1 MESSNKCK
9 CKTTQATRTTITVL
23 KEIAERIKLHA
34 KLEKKSINLILS
46 EKFPP
51 VEYKKKD
58 VIDEAENILNFVM
71 GGYRT
76 K

>member
-9 CKTTQATRTTITVL
+9 CKAERTTITVS

-51 VEYKKKD
+51 IKYKKKD
-58 VIDEAENILNFVM
+58 VIDEAEIVM

>member
-1 MESSNKCK
+1 MKSSNKCK
-9 CKTTQATRTTITVL
+9 CKAERTTITVL

-51 VEYKKKD
+51 VEYKK
-58 VIDEAENILNFVM
+58 AENILDFVFK
-71 GGYRT
+71 GDV
-76 K
+76 KAV